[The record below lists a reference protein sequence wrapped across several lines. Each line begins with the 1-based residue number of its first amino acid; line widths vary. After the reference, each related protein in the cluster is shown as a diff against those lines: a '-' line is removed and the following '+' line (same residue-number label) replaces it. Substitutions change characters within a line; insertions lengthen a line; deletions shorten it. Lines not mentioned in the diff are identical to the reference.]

1 MDSAA
6 SRAIPSLS
14 QALGLCLKPHPS
26 HPHEASSTLT
36 VGSGR
41 TPFQVHVWLIDPL
54 KNPKSTIINRKSD
67 VRHGFDG
74 ALP

>member
-1 MDSAA
+1 MDA
-6 SRAIPSLS
+6 S
-14 QALGLCLKPHPS
+14 Q
-26 HPHEASSTLT
+26 
-36 VGSGR
+36 

-67 VRHGFDG
+67 VRHGLDG

>member
-1 MDSAA
+1 MDA
-6 SRAIPSLS
+6 S
-14 QALGLCLKPHPS
+14 Q
-26 HPHEASSTLT
+26 
-36 VGSGR
+36 